1 MALGRGTAGTCL
13 LPSKGTVLPRAS
25 CKDGGRKPAQGHKG
39 TCPRARPGGLPTS
52 LQQFGL
58 TQPLFPCQ
66 GSHQPGPLLRDA
78 GCQEEEGLLHQEA
91 LAARL
96 ALRGQRGPVA
106 AQASPVMGACGAGLT
121 LQAQGPASAL
131 PFLYCGGRE
140 GASQ

>member
-1 MALGRGTAGTCL
+1 MHQVSAWRSTWGHSTGQGHSRD
-13 LPSKGTVLPRAS
+13 LPAVLKGHKCFPGHAARMGEENLPRDI
-25 CKDGGRKPAQGHKG
+25 KGPAQGQ
-39 TCPRARPGGLPTS
+39 ARPGRSHPS

-96 ALRGQRGPVA
+96 AL
-106 AQASPVMGACGAGLT
+106 
-121 LQAQGPASAL
+121 
-131 PFLYCGGRE
+131 
-140 GASQ
+140 